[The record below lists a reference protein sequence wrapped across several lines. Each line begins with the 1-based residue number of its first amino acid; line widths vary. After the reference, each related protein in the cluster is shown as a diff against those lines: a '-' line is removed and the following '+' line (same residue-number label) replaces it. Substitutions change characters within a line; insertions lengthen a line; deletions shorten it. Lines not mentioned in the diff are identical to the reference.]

1 MTRPLLLPL
10 AGLALPIVV
19 WGLSVPLTKLALR
32 DFGPLTL
39 IALRY
44 LVAAPFFML
53 SLIGRPLPP
62 RRALAAMAGLGVL
75 GIDIGQ
81 VAQAL
86 GVRATSASV
95 ATVIAATIPLFV
107 VAFAALWLRQ
117 PIRLTHFV
125 GLLTALLGLALVTTS
140 GSPGAASVLPATL
153 GGDALVLLSA
163 ISIALYYV
171 LGFALATRHSAVVM
185 AAWSSLFAAL
195 PLIPIL
201 VWEVAAH
208 PIRPGYLS
216 IGIVLYLALLVT
228 VAGMWIWL
236 NALRALP
243 VRIAAGTQYLQPLVG
258 VAASAAIFGDRIRLP
273 FAIGTALVLAGIA
286 LSASPGRNAK

>member
-1 MTRPLLLPL
+1 
-10 AGLALPIVV
+10 
-19 WGLSVPLTKLALR
+19 
-32 DFGPLTL
+32 
-39 IALRY
+39 
-44 LVAAPFFML
+44 
-53 SLIGRPLPP
+53 
-62 RRALAAMAGLGVL
+62 
-75 GIDIGQ
+75 
-81 VAQAL
+81 
-86 GVRATSASV
+86 
-95 ATVIAATIPLFV
+95 
-107 VAFAALWLRQ
+107 
-117 PIRLTHFV
+117 
-125 GLLTALLGLALVTTS
+125 
-140 GSPGAASVLPATL
+140 
-153 GGDALVLLSA
+153 
-163 ISIALYYV
+163 
-171 LGFALATRHSAVVM
+171 SAVVM

-228 VAGMWIWL
+228 VAGTWIWL

-258 VAASAAIFGDRIRLP
+258 VAASAAIFGDRIGLP